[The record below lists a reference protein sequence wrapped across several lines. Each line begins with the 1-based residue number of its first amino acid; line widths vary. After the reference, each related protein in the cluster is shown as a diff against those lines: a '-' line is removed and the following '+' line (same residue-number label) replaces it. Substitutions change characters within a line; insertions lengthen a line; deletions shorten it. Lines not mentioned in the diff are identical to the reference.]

1 MSQKPAAATGLDTP
15 RSTTHK
21 AAVLT
26 GLDAPLEIHQISV
39 ESPRAN
45 EVMIRMGASGVC
57 HSDLSVQNGT
67 LMGATPIVLGHE
79 GAGII
84 EEVGE
89 GVTNLKPGDHV
100 VVSWVPQCGQCYF
113 CDHGQPNLCEAGNTA
128 TMAGSLLDGT
138 TRLTSQGA
146 PLYQMAAT
154 GTFSEYAII
163 PAMSAVKIDP
173 DIDLKLAALVGCGVL
188 TGVGAALNT
197 ASIAKG
203 DTVAVIGCGG
213 VGLNVIQGAR
223 IAGAKRIIA
232 VDMVDSKLKMARQFG
247 ATDTVNASKGDAV
260 SGVMDLT
267 GQRGADVT
275 FEVIGLEATIQQ
287 AITMAR
293 RGGQTILVGVPP
305 MDVMVTVPAMIGLIV
320 QEKTVK
326 GCWYG
331 SSDVRRDV
339 PRLIDLYRK
348 GELKLDELI
357 SREIE
362 LDEVNDAFEA
372 MKTGEVAR
380 SVIVY

>member
-1 MSQKPAAATGLDTP
+1 M
-15 RSTTHK
+15 THR
-21 AAVLT
+21 AAVLP
-26 GLDAPLEIHQISV
+26 GMNQPLEVREDVEV
-39 ESPRAN
+39 ESPHAG
-45 EVMIRMGASGVC
+45 EVKIRMGASGVC
-57 HSDLSVQNGT
+57 HSDLSIQNGT
-67 LMGATPIVLGHE
+67 LYGGPSPLVCGHE
-79 GAGII
+79 GAGVV

-89 GVTNLKPGDHV
+89 GVTEVRPGDHI
-100 VVSWVPQCGQCYF
+100 VVSWVPQCGKCYF
-113 CDHGQPNLCEAGNTA
+113 CQHGQPNLCEAGATA

-163 PAMSAVKIDP
+163 PAISAVKIDP
-173 DIDLKLAALVGCGVL
+173 DVDLKVAALVGCGVL

-197 ASIAKG
+197 ASIVEG

-223 IAGAKRIIA
+223 IAGAARVIA
-232 VDMVDSKLKMARQFG
+232 VDMVDSKLEMAKQFG
-247 ATDTVNASKGDAV
+247 ATDTVNAGKGDAV

-267 GQRGADVT
+267 EQRGADVT

-287 AITMAR
+287 AIGMAR
-293 RGGQTILVGVPP
+293 RGGQAILVGVPP
-305 MDVMVTVPAMIGLIV
+305 MDVMVTLPAMIGLIV

-339 PRLIDLYRK
+339 PRLIDLYKK
-348 GELKLDELI
+348 GQLKLDELI
-357 SREIE
+357 SREIK
-362 LDEVNDAFEA
+362 LDGINEAYEA

>member
-1 MSQKPAAATGLDTP
+1 MPREPVGAVIDRPGAAP
-15 RSTTHK
+15 H
-21 AAVLT
+21 VE
-26 GLDAPLEIHQISV
+26 PISV
-39 ESPRAN
+39 DPPGAG
-45 EVMIRMGASGVC
+45 EVVVRLTASGVC
-57 HSDLSVQNGT
+57 HSDAWAIEHGNWGEPFPML
-67 LMGATPIVLGHE
+67 LGHE
-79 GAGII
+79 GAGVV

-89 GVTNLKPGDHV
+89 GVTEVQPGDHV
-100 VVSWVPQCGQCYF
+100 VVSWVPQCGRCYF
-113 CDHGQPNLCEAGNTA
+113 CEHGQPNLCEAGNTA

-173 DIDLKLAALVGCGVL
+173 DIDLKVAALVGCGVL

-232 VDMVDSKLKMARQFG
+232 VDMVDSKLEMARQFG
-247 ATDTVNASKGDAV
+247 ATDTVNAGKGDAV

-267 GQRGADVT
+267 EQRGADVT
-275 FEVIGLEATIQQ
+275 FEVIGLEVTIQQ
-287 AITMAR
+287 AIGMAR
-293 RGGQTILVGVPP
+293 RGGQAILVGVPP
-305 MDVMVTVPAMIGLIV
+305 MDVMVTLPAMIGLVV

-357 SREIE
+357 SREIK
-362 LDEVNDAFEA
+362 LDAINDAFEA

-380 SVIVY
+380 SVVVY

>member
-1 MSQKPAAATGLDTP
+1 M
-15 RSTTHK
+15 THR
-21 AAVLT
+21 AAVLP
-26 GLDAPLEIHQISV
+26 GMNEPLEVRDDVEI
-39 ESPRAN
+39 ESPHAG
-45 EVMIRMGASGVC
+45 EVKIRMGASGVC
-57 HSDLSVQNGT
+57 HSDLSIQNGT
-67 LMGATPIVLGHE
+67 LYGGPAPLVCGHE
-79 GAGII
+79 GAGVV
-84 EEVGE
+84 EGVGE
-89 GVTNLKPGDHV
+89 GVTELQPGDHV

-173 DIDLKLAALVGCGVL
+173 DIDLKVAALVGCGVL

-232 VDMVDSKLKMARQFG
+232 VDMVDSKLEMARQFG
-247 ATDTVNASKGDAV
+247 ATDTVNGSKGDAV

-267 GQRGADVT
+267 DQRGADVT

-357 SREIE
+357 SREIK
-362 LDEVNDAFEA
+362 LDAINDAFEA

-380 SVIVY
+380 SVVVY

>member
-1 MSQKPAAATGLDTP
+1 
-15 RSTTHK
+15 
-21 AAVLT
+21 
-26 GLDAPLEIHQISV
+26 
-39 ESPRAN
+39 
-45 EVMIRMGASGVC
+45 
-57 HSDLSVQNGT
+57 
-67 LMGATPIVLGHE
+67 
-79 GAGII
+79 
-84 EEVGE
+84 
-89 GVTNLKPGDHV
+89 
-100 VVSWVPQCGQCYF
+100 VPQCGQCYF
-113 CDHGQPNLCEAGNTA
+113 CEHGQPNLCEAGNTA

-163 PAMSAVKIDP
+163 PAISAVKIDP
-173 DIDLKLAALVGCGVL
+173 DVDLKVAALVGCGVL

-197 ASIAKG
+197 ASIAEG

-223 IAGAKRIIA
+223 IAGAARVVA
-232 VDMVDSKLKMARQFG
+232 VDMVDSKLEMAKQFG
-247 ATDTVNASKGDAV
+247 ATDIVNAGKGNAV

-267 GQRGADVT
+267 EQRGADVT

-287 AITMAR
+287 AIGMAR
-293 RGGQTILVGVPP
+293 RGGQAILVGVPP
-305 MDVMVTVPAMIGLIV
+305 MDVMVTLPAMIGLIV
-320 QEKTVK
+320 AEKTVK

-348 GELKLDELI
+348 GQLKLDELI
-357 SREIE
+357 SREIK
-362 LDEVNDAFEA
+362 LDGINDAYET

-380 SVIVY
+380 SVVVY

>member
-1 MSQKPAAATGLDTP
+1 M
-15 RSTTHK
+15 THR
-21 AAVLT
+21 AAVLP
-26 GLDAPLEIHQISV
+26 GMNQPLEVRDDVEI
-39 ESPRAN
+39 ESPHAG
-45 EVMIRMGASGVC
+45 EVKVRMGASGVC
-57 HSDLSVQNGT
+57 HSDLSIQNGT
-67 LMGATPIVLGHE
+67 LYGGPAPLVCGHE
-79 GAGII
+79 GAGVV

-89 GVTNLKPGDHV
+89 GVTVVRPGDHI
-100 VVSWVPQCGQCYF
+100 VVSWVPQCGKCYF
-113 CDHGQPNLCEAGNTA
+113 CRAGQPNLCEVGNTA

-146 PLYQMAAT
+146 PLHQMAAT

-163 PAMSAVKIDP
+163 PDISVVKIDP
-173 DIDLKLAALVGCGVL
+173 DIDLKVAALVGCGVL

-197 ASIAKG
+197 ASIAEG

-223 IAGAKRIIA
+223 IAGAERIIA
-232 VDMVDSKLKMARQFG
+232 VDMVDSKLEMARQFG
-247 ATDTVNASKGDAV
+247 ATDTVNGGKGDAV

-267 GQRGADVT
+267 EQRGADVT
-275 FEVIGLEATIQQ
+275 FEVIGLEVTIQQ
-287 AITMAR
+287 AFSMAR

-320 QEKTVK
+320 AEKTVK

-339 PRLIDLYRK
+339 PRLIELYRN
-348 GELKLDELI
+348 GALKLDELI
-357 SREIE
+357 SREIK
-362 LDEVNDAFEA
+362 LDAINDAFEA

-380 SVIVY
+380 SVVVY